1 MSLEETAQHVI
12 AFVRAHEAWTAPI
25 VFVVA
30 FGESLA
36 FVSLVLPAWAVL
48 VAVGAMMKTDSVF
61 FLSVAIAGALG
72 AALGDWLSYWIGDRF
87 KGSIPRMWPFSA
99 HPNLLK
105 RGEAFIKR
113 WGVLAIVIGRFSGPL
128 RASVP
133 IVAGV
138 LGMPYLPFQIAN
150 FSSAL
155 VWVMA
160 LLLLGDVGG
169 QVSTWLWN
177 DVLSKLWIG
186 AGHGA

>member
-30 FGESLA
+30 FGKSLA

-61 FLSVAIAGALG
+61 FLSVAIAGALEQH
-72 AALGDWLSYWIGDRF
+72 LGIGCRTGSATNSRDRYLAC
-87 KGSIPRMWPFSA
+87 GRSRLI
-99 HPNLLK
+99 PNLLK

-177 DVLSKLWIG
+177 DVLSKLWTG

>member
-36 FVSLVLPAWAVL
+36 FVSLVLPAWAIL
-48 VAVGAMMKTDSVF
+48 VAVGAMMKTDVVS
-61 FLSVAIAGALG
+61 FLPVAIAGALG

-87 KGSIPRMWPFSA
+87 KTSIPRMWPFSG
-99 HPNLLK
+99 HPKLLK

-113 WGVLAIVIGRFSGPL
+113 WGVLAIFIGRFSGPL

-133 IVAGV
+133 IVAGI
-138 LGMPYLPFQIAN
+138 LGMPYLPFQLAN
-150 FSSAL
+150 FSSAF
-155 VWVMA
+155 VWVVV

-177 DVLSKLWIG
+177 DVAGKLWT
-186 AGHGA
+186 GHGA